1 MADTPSAPPLP
12 DGSVDFNAIHSA
24 ARQGHDL
31 DKAVGDARHVPEGE
45 KAGPKPRT
53 TRKTKPK
60 KPAPNAEAQTKPTSE
75 PVTPAQVSDTNTK
88 AGPAT
93 NEES

>member
-31 DKAVGDARHVPEGE
+31 DKAITAATDAHPDKVEAAKVAA
-45 KAGPKPRT
+45 KAEADQ
-53 TRKTKPK
+53 
-60 KPAPNAEAQTKPTSE
+60 PAPVEPLSETKTGKPGIKEA
-75 PVTPAQVSDTNTK
+75 
-88 AGPAT
+88 
-93 NEES
+93 